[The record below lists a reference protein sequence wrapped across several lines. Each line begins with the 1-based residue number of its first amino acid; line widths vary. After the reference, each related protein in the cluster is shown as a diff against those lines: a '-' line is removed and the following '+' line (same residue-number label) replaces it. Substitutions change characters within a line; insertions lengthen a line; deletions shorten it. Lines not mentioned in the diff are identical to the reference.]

1 MKTTRYEDMFVAV
14 RDAKGTTEKLDEVI
28 EYLRAN
34 PRSSVADIRK
44 ALYKDN
50 VNSDYLKQS
59 NASHITAM
67 LRTLRNYNIVSVDT
81 KLGEPIQIEVE
92 EYAPI
97 EDEGYPLQIEVTD
110 AKGNKYIIDNP
121 YYKTRQFHYEYRK
134 IKKWITPTIYIYSL
148 R

>member
-1 MKTTRYEDMFVAV
+1 MKTTRYEEMFAAV
-14 RDAKGTTEKLDEVI
+14 RSAKWTIEKLDEVI

-44 ALYKDN
+44 ALYKD
-50 VNSDYLKQS
+50 SADYLKNS
-59 NASHITAM
+59 HASHITAM
-67 LRTLRNYNIVSVDT
+67 LRTLRGYNIVAVET
-81 KLGEPIQIEVE
+81 KQGEPIQIEVE

-121 YYKTRQFHYEYRK
+121 YYNTRQFRYEYRK
-134 IKKWITPTIYIYSL
+134 IKKWITPTINIYSL